1 MGKCKYVLKKAAHL
15 LVVLVGVSVL
25 TFTLTTQIQGNPA
38 DIVLGQ
44 AGIEPNH
51 EEIALMEKR
60 LGIDQSIPVQYF
72 TWVSNVLKLDFGS
85 SYITQ
90 KPVIEELAYRVP
102 ATVNLTLAS
111 FLLMLVLAVPIGI
124 LAVIKKDT
132 WIDYGISAVTFTF
145 MGIPGFVI
153 GLVLAYFIAV
163 RLQLL
168 PMFGNQTIT
177 HWVLPVVTLA
187 LPMACRYI
195 RMIKANM
202 LEVLDED
209 YIFLLRTKGLREF
222 VIMFSNALKN
232 AFIPIVNLMGI
243 SFGNLLGGS
252 VIVESIFS
260 WPGLGNYLM
269 LSINNRDYPVI
280 LAYVLLMAA
289 VFVMINFIVDMFV
302 CLLDPRIPFNERGKQ

>member
-1 MGKCKYVLKKAAHL
+1 MGKYALNKAAHL
-15 LVVLVGVSVL
+15 LLVLVGVSIL
-25 TFTLTTQIQGNPA
+25 TFALTTWIQGNPA

-44 AGIEPNH
+44 TGIEPTH

-60 LGIDQSIPVQYF
+60 LGIDQSILVQYF
-72 TWVSNVLKLDFGS
+72 AWVRDVLELDFGS
-85 SYITQ
+85 SYITR
-90 KPVIEELAYRVP
+90 KPVIEELAYRLP
-102 ATVNLTLAS
+102 PTVTLTFVS
-111 FLLMLVLAVPIGI
+111 FFLMLLLAVPIGI
-124 LAVIKKDT
+124 LTVMKKDT
-132 WIDYGISAVTFTF
+132 WLDHGISAVTFTF
-145 MGIPGFVI
+145 MGIPGFVL
-153 GLVLAYFIAV
+153 GLVLAYFISV

-168 PMFGNQTIT
+168 PMVGNQTT
-177 HWVLPVVTLA
+177 AHWILPVVTLA

-195 RMIKANM
+195 RLIKANM

-209 YIFLLRTKGLREF
+209 YIFLLRTKGLRES

-269 LSINNRDYPVI
+269 FSINNRDYPVI

-289 VFVMINFIVDMFV
+289 VFVIINFIVDMIV
-302 CLLDPRIPFNERGKQ
+302 CLLDPRIPFDERRKQ